1 MKHGGQGVENRKRL
15 LRRDDDGAVVRLR
28 ARLDVQHGIRQDMLV
43 QYADFVDAAH
53 NATHLRDRCPG
64 KFVVRIE

>member
-15 LRRDDDGAVVRLR
+15 LRRDDDGAVARLR

-43 QYADFVDAAH
+43 QYADLVDAAH
-53 NATHLRDRCPG
+53 DAPHLRNRRPC
-64 KFVVRIE
+64 KF